1 MVRRGFSYRKLFA
14 ALRTTNF
21 PLFLGVDRHFYF
33 SKVRIERY
41 AFLYNGGFDGRLRYG
56 AHDGRYNG
64 RYDGSRLSL
73 LSFFE

>member
-1 MVRRGFSYRKLFA
+1 MVRRGFSYRKFFA
-14 ALRTTNF
+14 ALRATNS
-21 PLFLGVDRHFYF
+21 PLFLGVDGHFHF
-33 SKVRIERY
+33 SRFRIERY
-41 AFLYNGGFDGRLRYG
+41 AFLYNGRFDRCLRYG